1 MFPNFSLLFFLKLL
15 SGRVEKKKLCVY
27 ACMKEK
33 GMTENGMVGWQHQ
46 FDRHEFEQ
54 TPETV
59 KDGEAWL
66 AVVHGV
72 SKSQT

>member
-1 MFPNFSLLFFLKLL
+1 MYE
-15 SGRVEKKKLCVY
+15 G
-27 ACMKEK
+27 K
-33 GMTENGMVGWQHQ
+33 GMTEDGMVGWQHQ
-46 FDRHEFEQ
+46 FNRHEFEQ

-59 KDGEAWL
+59 KDGEAWY